1 MGVSIFFK
9 LLFFARSV
17 LESHHAARGFSLTVG
32 GEDGSKSNPEH
43 SVNIFAA
50 LGPELYRDV
59 RQSVIDMVLATDMTK
74 HFEHLAKFIQ
84 NFNAVGGAA
93 GIGGALADDC
103 ETLLEL
109 ENTESEADS
118 QHTLGGGAGA
128 AAEGANAGDLT
139 PENIVLIK
147 RMLIKCADV
156 SNPARPLKLC
166 QTWAERISTEYCDQV
181 WRRRRRRIDKF

>member
-1 MGVSIFFK
+1 M
-9 LLFFARSV
+9 
-17 LESHHAARGFSLTVG
+17 
-32 GEDGSKSNPEH
+32 
-43 SVNIFAA
+43 NIFSS

-84 NFNAVGGAA
+84 NFNAVAGG
-93 GIGGALADDC
+93 GVVGVGGTLLDDC

-118 QHTLGGGAGA
+118 QDTLT
-128 AAEGANAGDLT
+128 AEQQQHKQDTAEQTCSDMT

-181 WRRRRRRIDKF
+181 NTIITFVSLFLITFFAFSDG